1 MLQSACASH
10 RPLSCHH
17 ALPVLLSSCRNW
29 RYLPVNCVGFDTVH
43 VVLAPALHTV
53 LAWHMTACGSI
64 IPVRSCSQQRCG
76 VPCISTPHACRWEL
90 ECLGCLVQCPTLA
103 GQAASSSSS
112 SHVRLLSQHTMASAL
127 QHSEFRQSSSVL
139 NSACSGIRSKRTVL
153 ETHFSQSVRGIPCV
167 HVCPMAHTS
176 VS

>member
-29 RYLPVNCVGFDTVH
+29 RYLPVHLCRLRYCACRLGAT
-43 VVLAPALHTV
+43 LHTV

-64 IPVRSCSQQRCG
+64 IPVRSRSQQRCG
-76 VPCISTPHACRWEL
+76 VPCISSPHTCRWEP

-112 SHVRLLSQHTMASAL
+112 SHVRPLVPAHYGLRIAADVDPLYQPLFLSCKTSC
-127 QHSEFRQSSSVL
+127 L
-139 NSACSGIRSKRTVL
+139 NTDNPAQC
-153 ETHFSQSVRGIPCV
+153 
-167 HVCPMAHTS
+167 
-176 VS
+176 